1 LKRWSSYFFL
11 DRHFLSS
18 LRLRSGQAFYFPP
31 NSPFPCLPISLY
43 TYPMSSTIPIL
54 RARRERRLTRQHL
67 RESRK
72 RTTFLTVGTI
82 LSLLI
87 AAMIIAGAF
96 AYVDLTRDLP
106 SPAVLPI
113 LLNPP
118 DGLLLQPTRIYDR
131 TGENILFT
139 FAPSDAQRRYLPLS
153 ATNPQHLPKSLRDAV
168 IAKTDPYF
176 EEHPGYTLTTIT
188 NYNLHPTI
196 AQRLAFD
203 LLLFDEPPSFRRALR
218 ERILAAQITA
228 RYGRTQVLE
237 WYLNSANF
245 GHHAFG
251 VESATQLYLGKSAAQ
266 LGIAESA
273 ILAAVS
279 DAPSLNPYDAPLTAL
294 ERGRETLTLMQI
306 QGLLS
311 ADAALDARSESP
323 LFQTPPAPEP
333 QLAAA
338 FVNLLLNQLDSQFPR
353 ERIERGGLTIIST
366 LDYELQQQSSCVTA
380 FYAARLAGLPDPV
393 ISCEA
398 LRFLPALPPE
408 IRADNSSASAIIT
421 DPKTGQILATVGETF
436 QAQET
441 PLIAAHDPGSVL
453 DAFIY
458 LAGFT
463 RGLSPASLV
472 WDIPH
477 KTDVQNF
484 DGEYHGPMRLR
495 VALAN
500 DYPAPA
506 AQVLSQMGTEN
517 VEEISSSFGV
527 SRDSELSLLDAAGAF
542 GIFAQQGVYFGQEF
556 GDTLKP
562 VSVLRVEGN
571 DGSLWLDW
579 STPQAKPVVT
589 PGLAYLMNH
598 ALSDETARSGTLQS
612 SNILEVGMPAAV
624 KLGQTE
630 DAQDAWTIG
639 YIPSRVVAVWTG
651 ARTQTGSDLP
661 PHAPAVLWN
670 ALMQIAAQNLPQEGW
685 AVPEDVSVINVCDP
699 SGMLPTTDCP
709 NLVSE
714 VFLNGNEPIQ
724 VDTMYRKYAVNRE
737 TGLLATVFTLP
748 QLIEERVY
756 LVVPPEARSWAE
768 GTGLEIPPSNYD
780 VIQPPPLDE
789 NVKITAPDLFSE
801 VSGAVQVEGTAAGD
815 GFVSYRVL
823 VGQGLIPQE
832 WIQVA
837 ESSEPVTDDVLA
849 EWNANGLSGLYAVQL
864 QVVRSDQRV
873 DTAII
878 QVTVK

>member
-1 LKRWSSYFFL
+1 
-11 DRHFLSS
+11 
-18 LRLRSGQAFYFPP
+18 
-31 NSPFPCLPISLY
+31 
-43 TYPMSSTIPIL
+43 MSSTIPIL
-54 RARRERRLTRQHL
+54 RARRERRLARQRL
-67 RESRK
+67 REARK
-72 RTTFLTVGTI
+72 GTTFLAVGTM
-82 LSLLI
+82 LSLV
-87 AAMIIAGAF
+87 AATVIVVSAF
-96 AYVDLTRDLP
+96 AYVNLTRDLP
-106 SPAVLPI
+106 STAVLPI

-131 TGENILFT
+131 TGKDLLFT
-139 FAPSDAQRRYLPLS
+139 FATNNAQRRYLPLS
-153 ATNPQHLPKSLRDAV
+153 ATNPQHLPRSLRDAV

-188 NYNLHPTI
+188 NYDLHPTL
-196 AQRLAFD
+196 AQRLVFD
-203 LLLFDEPPSFRRALR
+203 LLLFDEPPSLRRALR

-251 VESATQLYLGKSAAQ
+251 AEAAAQLYFGKSAAQ
-266 LGIAESA
+266 LVTAESA

-294 ERGRETLTLMQI
+294 ERGRETLTLMQV

-311 ADAALDARSESP
+311 ADAALEARGESP
-323 LFQTPPAPEP
+323 VFQTLPTPERQP
-333 QLAAA
+333 AAA
-338 FVNLLLNQLDSQFPR
+338 FVNLLLTQLDTQFPR

-366 LDYELQQQSSCVTA
+366 LDYDLQQQSSCVTA
-380 FYAARLAGLPDPV
+380 FYAARLAGSPDPV
-393 ISCEA
+393 LPCEA
-398 LRFLPALPPE
+398 VRFLSALPPE
-408 IRADNSSASAIIT
+408 IKVDNSSASAIVI
-421 DPKTGQILATVGETF
+421 DPKTGQILAVVGETF

-441 PLIAAHDPGSVL
+441 PLLAAHDTGSVL

-458 LAGFT
+458 LTGFT
-463 RGLSPASLV
+463 RGLSPASLI
-472 WDIPH
+472 WDIPG

-484 DGEYHGPMRLR
+484 DGQYHGPMRLR

-506 AQVLSQMGTEN
+506 AQVLSQMGAEN

-527 SRDSELSLLDAAGAF
+527 SMDSELSLLEAAGAF
-542 GIFAQQGVYFGQEF
+542 GVFAQEGVYFGQEF
-556 GDTLKP
+556 DDTFKP

-598 ALSDETARSGTLQS
+598 ALSDETARLGILQS
-612 SNILEVGMPAAV
+612 SNLLSIGTPVAV

-630 DAQDAWTIG
+630 DARDAWTIG
-639 YIPSRVVAVWTG
+639 YTPSRVVAVWTG
-651 ARTQTGSDLP
+651 TRAQTGSDLSSR
-661 PHAPAVLWN
+661 APAALWN
-670 ALMQIAAQNLPQEGW
+670 ALMPMALQNLPREGW
-685 AVPEDVSVINVCDP
+685 AAPEDVSVVNVCDP
-699 SGMLPTTDCP
+699 SGLLPTMDCP

-714 VFLNGNEPIQ
+714 VFLKGNEPIQ
-724 VDTMYRKYAVNRE
+724 ADTMYRKYAVNRE

-756 LVVPPEARSWAE
+756 LVVPPDARSWAE

-780 VIQPPPLDE
+780 VIQPPPLNE

-801 VSGAVQVEGTAAGD
+801 VNGAVQIEGTAAGD

-823 VGQGLIPQE
+823 VGQGLNPRE

-837 ESSEPVTDDVLA
+837 ESSQPVTNGVLA
-849 EWNANGLSGLYAVQL
+849 EWDANGLSGLYAIQL
-864 QVVRSDQRV
+864 QVVRNDQSV
-873 DTAII
+873 DTAINQI
-878 QVTVK
+878 TVKVSSGD